1 MATRLINYNPVTKA
15 IISWVNNKR
24 WDTNVAT
31 KTMPTGTTLLSAA
44 EKTELT
50 NELTYFEKAVNQNVK
65 YLDVSVQGRP
75 VL

>member
-1 MATRLINYNPVTKA
+1 MATRLINYNPATKA
-15 IISWVNNKR
+15 IIAWVNNKR

-31 KTMPTGTTLLSAA
+31 KVMPSGTTLLSAA

-50 NELTYFEKAVNQNVK
+50 NELTYLEKAANQDVK
-65 YLDVSVQGRP
+65 YLDPTVGNRP